1 MLDIGIPLLIAALH
15 QPWIVDLEGDL
26 MKSGGKESRTTLT
39 TTTQIQQYRQATF
52 VGDQKAFHSMRILV
66 QLALRDL
73 HLSQEVIFFW
83 YI

>member
-15 QPWIVDLEGDL
+15 QPWIVEGDL

-66 QLALRDL
+66 HLALRDL
-73 HLSQEVIFFW
+73 HLSQEVIVFW